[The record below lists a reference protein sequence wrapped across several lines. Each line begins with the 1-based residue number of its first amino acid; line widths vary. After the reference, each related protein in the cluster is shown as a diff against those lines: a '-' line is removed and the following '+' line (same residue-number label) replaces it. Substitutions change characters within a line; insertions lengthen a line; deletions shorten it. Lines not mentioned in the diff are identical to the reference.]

1 MGLLDRLTRGVNAAA
16 EPVQR
21 ATVLV
26 DPRLSAADRRAQ
38 AGAAANGRIVGVA
51 RALDDDVT
59 HHRYAV
65 EVTTPSGA
73 ERYGIEVLGHARS
86 HLRLGLPVI
95 VRLEGSKAVFDLE
108 ALCAAWGIVEDT
120 TGQRSLR
127 KAPPDGVDDKALDW
141 RVQRRLRRWAPAR
154 ATITALS
161 RRSVLGVG
169 TENWDVELRLDDGTT
184 STSAGDAV
192 PAYAHHLAAPG
203 AEVPVA
209 VDPADRSKAAV
220 DWPAAAVEEADR
232 GAVSLADEPA
242 PGSIAALLDAHRA
255 EAAST
260 PAMGAGGGATPNREI
275 TNTAVAGWVAAV
287 QAGHMKPKAFHAAVR
302 DWEAAGMCT
311 PEEAAAAHAQVA
323 E

>member
-1 MGLLDRLTRGVNAAA
+1 
-16 EPVQR
+16 
-21 ATVLV
+21 
-26 DPRLSAADRRAQ
+26 
-38 AGAAANGRIVGVA
+38 
-51 RALDDDVT
+51 
-59 HHRYAV
+59 
-65 EVTTPSGA
+65 
-73 ERYGIEVLGHARS
+73 
-86 HLRLGLPVI
+86 
-95 VRLEGSKAVFDLE
+95 
-108 ALCAAWGIVEDT
+108 
-120 TGQRSLR
+120 
-127 KAPPDGVDDKALDW
+127 
-141 RVQRRLRRWAPAR
+141 
-154 ATITALS
+154 
-161 RRSVLGVG
+161 LGVG